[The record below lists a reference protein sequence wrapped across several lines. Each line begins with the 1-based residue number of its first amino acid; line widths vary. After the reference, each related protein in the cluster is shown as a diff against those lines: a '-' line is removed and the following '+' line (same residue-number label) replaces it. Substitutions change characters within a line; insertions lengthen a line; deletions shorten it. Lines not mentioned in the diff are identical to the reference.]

1 MTTTTKTNSSLI
13 FAIDQGTSSSRVIVF
28 RTSDW
33 DVVALHQ
40 VEFDSLYPE
49 EGWCEQDP
57 MLILQTVKEV
67 PKAIFVSIILIFQ
80 TATMSHR
87 RYNNFYSLYAY
98 LFISSLLEK
107 SRFFDKLCLFSL
119 HFPPNNSE
127 ILSGKQNTNRVLI
140 EL

>member
-67 PKAIFVSIILIFQ
+67 PKTIFVSIILIFQ
-80 TATMSHR
+80 TVTMSHR

-98 LFISSLLEK
+98 LFI
-107 SRFFDKLCLFSL
+107 FYF
-119 HFPPNNSE
+119 
-127 ILSGKQNTNRVLI
+127 
-140 EL
+140 

>member
-1 MTTTTKTNSSLI
+1 MIDLLLVCYSNFKHFKYCLDCFKKPPQKTSFKTSKESKKIMTTTTKTNSSLI

-67 PKAIFVSIILIFQ
+67 PRTIFVSI
-80 TATMSHR
+80 
-87 RYNNFYSLYAY
+87 
-98 LFISSLLEK
+98 
-107 SRFFDKLCLFSL
+107 
-119 HFPPNNSE
+119 
-127 ILSGKQNTNRVLI
+127 
-140 EL
+140 

>member
-67 PKAIFVSIILIFQ
+67 PKTIFVSIILIFQ
-80 TATMSHR
+80 TVTMSHR
-87 RYNNFYSLYAY
+87 GIIIFILYMHIYS
-98 LFISSLLEK
+98 
-107 SRFFDKLCLFSL
+107 FF
-119 HFPPNNSE
+119 HF
-127 ILSGKQNTNRVLI
+127 
-140 EL
+140 